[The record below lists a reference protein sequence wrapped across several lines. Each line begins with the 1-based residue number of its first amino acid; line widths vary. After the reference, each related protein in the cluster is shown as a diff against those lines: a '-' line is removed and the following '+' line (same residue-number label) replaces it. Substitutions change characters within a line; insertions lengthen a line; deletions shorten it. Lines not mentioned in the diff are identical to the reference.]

1 MPKYVIG
8 TVEQIPPGNR
18 KLVEIRGRQ
27 IVIFNLNGDFFG
39 ILDRCPHQGASLCKG
54 QIVGLVESE
63 EPGEYKFSRQNEI
76 IRCPWHGWEFDI
88 RTGRSRCEPS
98 KIRATQYPVTVNDKD
113 QLTDG
118 EYITETF
125 DVDVEGQYLVI
136 TV

>member
-8 TVEQIPPGNR
+8 KVEQIPPGNR

-27 IVIFNLNGDFFG
+27 IAIFNLNGDFFG

-63 EPGEYKFSRQNEI
+63 EPGEYEFSRQNEI

-88 RTGRSRCEPS
+88 RTGRSRWEPR
-98 KIRATQYPVTVNDKD
+98 KIRATQYPVTINDKD

>member
-8 TVEQIPPGNR
+8 TVEQIPPGNP

-27 IVIFNLNGDFFG
+27 IAIFNLNGDFFG

-88 RTGRSRCEPS
+88 RTGRSGCEPS
-98 KIRATQYPVTVNDKD
+98 KIRATQYPVTINDKD

>member
-8 TVEQIPPGNR
+8 KVEQIPPGNR

-27 IVIFNLNGDFFG
+27 IAIFNLNGDFFG
-39 ILDRCPHQGASLCKG
+39 ILDRCPHQGASLCRG

-98 KIRATQYPVTVNDKD
+98 KIRAPQYPVTVNDKD

-125 DVDVEGQYLVI
+125 DVDVEGQYVVI

>member
-8 TVEQIPPGNR
+8 KVEQIPPGNR

-27 IVIFNLNGDFFG
+27 IAIFNLNGDFFG

-98 KIRATQYPVTVNDKD
+98 KIRATRYPVTVSDKD
-113 QLTDG
+113 QLTDE

>member
-8 TVEQIPPGNR
+8 KVEQIPPGNR

-27 IVIFNLNGDFFG
+27 IAIFNLNGDFFG

-98 KIRATQYPVTVNDKD
+98 KIRATQHPVTVNDKD

-125 DVDVEGQYLVI
+125 DVDVEGQYIVI

>member
-8 TVEQIPPGNR
+8 KVEQIPPGNR

-27 IVIFNLNGDFFG
+27 IAIFNLNGDFFG

-98 KIRATQYPVTVNDKD
+98 KFRATQYPVTVNDKD

>member
-1 MPKYVIG
+1 MPKYIIG
-8 TVEQIPPGNR
+8 KVDQIPPGDH

-27 IVIFNLNGDFFG
+27 IAIFNLSGDFFG

-54 QIVGLVESE
+54 RIVGLVESE
-63 EPGEYKFSRQNEI
+63 EPGQYKFSRQNEI

-88 RTGRSRCEPS
+88 RTGRSRCEPN
-98 KIRATQYPVTVNDKD
+98 KIRARQYPVTISDKD

>member
-8 TVEQIPPGNR
+8 KVEQIPPGNR

-27 IVIFNLNGDFFG
+27 IAIFNLNGDFFG

-88 RTGRSRCEPS
+88 RAGRSRCEPS